1 MEDLYYTPPEDA
13 LFNEVRDE
21 AIELWKEVDTDND
34 KYGYASS
41 KIDRIK
47 DMPNIQDNFMVIV
60 AMFDAPNQRK
70 LSERLSTAACSAIR
84 ERMLD
89 GGQPPQL
96 IYF

>member
-1 MEDLYYTPPEDA
+1 MPELYYTPPEDDI
-13 LFNEVRDE
+13 FNEVRDE
-21 AIELWKEVDTDND
+21 AIELWKEIDSDDD

-41 KIDRIK
+41 KIDKIK
-47 DMPNIQDNFMVIV
+47 NIENVSDNLMYIV
-60 AMFDAPNQRK
+60 AMFDSSNQRL
-70 LSERLSTAACSAIR
+70 LSDRLSTAANRAIR